1 MRNKKALILLF
12 VANGVSGFAQG
23 ISMLAVPWY
32 YAQQQN
38 SSHFNLMYAGI
49 TFLTIFWGLYAGALV
64 DRFNRKKV
72 FLGTNI
78 VECII
83 LLSIGSFGVI
93 NGALPTIMVVT
104 VFTITLFGY
113 HIHYPN
119 LYAFTQEVT
128 ESKYYMKVTSYI
140 EIVGQVTNLTAGAL
154 GALLL
159 EGIVFE
165 RSFFIFGREVPIL
178 FELQKWELHEIF
190 LMDGITYVLAIFLIS
205 LIRYKP
211 YKILEVETGP
221 FKERLKTGLR
231 YLKKNRVILSFGI
244 FSYAI
249 FVTIMVALHA
259 LMPMY
264 VSNHLEKGGGIFGLL
279 EVLYASG
286 ALLAGV
292 FAQKFFR
299 KKPIPFAVVM
309 MLFATSFT
317 FIMSAFTRSVAIF
330 FLLGFVIGFT
340 NAGTRVMRVSYLLSL
355 VPNNIIG
362 RVNGVFNVTNV
373 LMRVG
378 FIFLFT
384 HHFFSE
390 GSNVAYGNAI
400 LGIFTLLSG
409 LIILMNYKKLVDLTK
424 NNIS

>member
-1 MRNKKALILLF
+1 LLF
-12 VANGVSGFAQG
+12 AANAVSGFAQG

-32 YAQQQN
+32 YAQQQ
-38 SSHFNLMYAGI
+38 SSSKFNLMYAGV

-64 DRFNRKKV
+64 DRFNRMKV
-72 FLGTNI
+72 FLGTNL

-83 LLSIGSFGVI
+83 LLSIGFFGLWS
-93 NGALPTIMVVT
+93 GELPTVMVVT

-119 LYAFTQEVT
+119 MYAFTQEVT
-128 ESKYYMKVTSYI
+128 EPKYYMRVISYI
-140 EIVGQVTNLTAGAL
+140 EIVGQVTNLMAGAL

-159 EGIVFE
+159 EGFFFD
-165 RSFFIFGREVPIL
+165 RSIFIFGFEIPVL
-178 FELQKWELHEIF
+178 LELQKWELYEIF
-190 LMDGITYVLAIFLIS
+190 LMDGATYIVAIILIS

-221 FKERLKTGLR
+221 FKKRLKTGLM
-231 YLKKNRVILSFGI
+231 YLKENRLILSFGI

-264 VSNHLEKGGGIFGLL
+264 VSNHLGKGGGIFGLL
-279 EVLYASG
+279 EVLYACG
-286 ALLAGV
+286 ALIAGL
-292 FAQKFFR
+292 FAHKFFR
-299 KKPIPFAVVM
+299 KTPIPFAVVM
-309 MLFATSFT
+309 MMFATSFT
-317 FIMSAFTRSVAIF
+317 FILSAFTRSVLLF

-340 NAGTRVMRVSYLLSL
+340 NAGTRIMRVSYLLSL

-390 GSNVAYGNAI
+390 GSNIAYGNAI
-400 LGIFTLLSG
+400 LGTFTLLSG
-409 LIILMNYKKLVDLTK
+409 LVILMNYRKLVDLTK
-424 NNIS
+424 NRGS